1 LIKIRYRHFKC
12 LIDYLGAGV
21 LLALTAPLFLL
32 IALLVKLDSPG
43 PVFYRQWR
51 VGRQGRVFRIWKFRS
66 MRNDAESQS
75 GPVWAKKD
83 DPRATRVGSMLRKSH
98 LDELPQLFN
107 GVLGQMSLIGP
118 RPERPEMVAT
128 LRDRI
133 AGYER
138 RLEVKPGITGLAQVK
153 HRYDTTL
160 KDVRDKIRYDAIYIR
175 KACLLLDM
183 KIAAVTIRKMLLM
196 ADPG

>member
-1 LIKIRYRHFKC
+1 
-12 LIDYLGAGV
+12 
-21 LLALTAPLFLL
+21 
-32 IALLVKLDSPG
+32 
-43 PVFYRQWR
+43 
-51 VGRQGRVFRIWKFRS
+51 
-66 MRNDAESQS
+66 
-75 GPVWAKKD
+75 
-83 DPRATRVGSMLRKSH
+83 

-107 GVLGQMSLIGP
+107 VLQGQMSLIGP
-118 RPERPEMVAT
+118 RPERPEMVAA

-133 AGYER
+133 SGYDR

-153 HRYDTTL
+153 HQYDSTL

-183 KIAAVTIRKMLLM
+183 KIAAFTIRKMLLM